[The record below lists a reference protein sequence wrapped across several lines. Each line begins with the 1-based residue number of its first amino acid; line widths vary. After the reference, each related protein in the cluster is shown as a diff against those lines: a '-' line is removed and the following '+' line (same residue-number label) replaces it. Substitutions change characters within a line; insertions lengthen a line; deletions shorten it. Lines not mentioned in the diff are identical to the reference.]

1 MMSTETVRLFCP
13 YCGEPVEIIVD
24 TSIDLQDYIE
34 DCSVCCRPMEMTVA
48 VVDGEISVSARRDDE

>member
-34 DCSVCCRPMEMTVA
+34 DCSVCCRPMELTVA
-48 VVDGEISVSARRDDE
+48 VVDGDISVSARRDDE